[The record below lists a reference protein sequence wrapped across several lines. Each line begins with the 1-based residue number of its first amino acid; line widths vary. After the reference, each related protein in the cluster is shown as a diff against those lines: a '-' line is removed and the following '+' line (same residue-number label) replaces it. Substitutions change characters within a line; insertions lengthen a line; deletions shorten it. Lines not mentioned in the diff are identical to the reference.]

1 MKRTKRVWGALIC
14 LCMAI
19 ALLPGTAFALEG
31 ESDSYWGHIPENKTF
46 AFADSRYYDG
56 TDYVKVFNVGFYM
69 GNKGQ
74 YYTNGDWTDMSR
86 VYRREDY
93 YKNEEFIQFSNTGK
107 VDDPK
112 PDGYPSND
120 VGGDA
125 DGKLP
130 SYNAGTYTT
139 LSWTNFEMYGRFWF
153 NNYGIDSVINAS
165 GVATYVEIWK
175 VEPELALSVDKNK
188 VKRGDTFTLTL
199 TINNHFDNMDGLPV
213 ENEVSFLLNN
223 AAAASDI
230 TKTNNIYTQTFKA
243 TEDIDINSIA
253 VKAGVLDTAVNYK
266 EKYETMI
273 LAFDEI
279 YRVSY
284 EFVSG
289 SGGKE
294 IPEEI
299 MRLLPKDEKPY
310 ENNTIAAAIQPDRTE
325 VKVTDGVWKFKGYD
339 ADSKTAN
346 ANITFVG
353 TWIFTEAAPGETP
366 DDEITDGSQ
375 TGDNGNPALWSVLFL
390 LALGGMAGIALHAGK
405 RRTN

>member
-1 MKRTKRVWGALIC
+1 MET
-14 LCMAI
+14 
-19 ALLPGTAFALEG
+19 
-31 ESDSYWGHIPENKTF
+31 
-46 AFADSRYYDG
+46 
-56 TDYVKVFNVGFYM
+56 
-69 GNKGQ
+69 
-74 YYTNGDWTDMSR
+74 
-86 VYRREDY
+86 
-93 YKNEEFIQFSNTGK
+93 
-107 VDDPK
+107 
-112 PDGYPSND
+112 
-120 VGGDA
+120 
-125 DGKLP
+125 
-130 SYNAGTYTT
+130 
-139 LSWTNFEMYGRFWF
+139 
-153 NNYGIDSVINAS
+153 
-165 GVATYVEIWK
+165 WK
-175 VEPELALSVDKNK
+175 VEPELALSIDKNK

-199 TINNHFDNMDGLPV
+199 TINNHFDNMDGLPA
-213 ENEVSFLLNN
+213 ENEVSFLLDN

-299 MRLLPKDEKPY
+299 MRLLPKDEKLY
-310 ENNTIAAAIQPDRTE
+310 KNNTIAAAIQPDRTE

>member
-1 MKRTKRVWGALIC
+1 M
-14 LCMAI
+14 
-19 ALLPGTAFALEG
+19 EG

-199 TINNHFDNMDGLPV
+199 TINNHFDNMDGLPA

>member
-1 MKRTKRVWGALIC
+1 METFWSS
-14 LCMAI
+14 
-19 ALLPGTAFALEG
+19 PG
-31 ESDSYWGHIPENKTF
+31 
-46 AFADSRYYDG
+46 
-56 TDYVKVFNVGFYM
+56 
-69 GNKGQ
+69 
-74 YYTNGDWTDMSR
+74 
-86 VYRREDY
+86 
-93 YKNEEFIQFSNTGK
+93 
-107 VDDPK
+107 
-112 PDGYPSND
+112 
-120 VGGDA
+120 
-125 DGKLP
+125 
-130 SYNAGTYTT
+130 
-139 LSWTNFEMYGRFWF
+139 LSVSS
-153 NNYGIDSVINAS
+153 SVIS
-165 GVATYVEIWK
+165 
-175 VEPELALSVDKNK
+175 
-188 VKRGDTFTLTL
+188 
-199 TINNHFDNMDGLPV
+199 TILPV
-213 ENEVSFLLNN
+213 ILRPRLITRERIVTSILPPETRHTTFLPLIGNLLNN